1 MEARMSAVET
11 FAKSMDDKTY
21 ALEER
26 LDQLQAQLIQ
36 QITNQNLAEAA
47 HQQVHSE
54 IAELRKLAAEVERM
68 KSHHGSN
75 PNSPDKSLIPEV
87 YFLEK
92 AKWSSWSLRFKRY
105 QNRKH
110 PGVRALLEKVERM
123 MTPLSREYL
132 EAVNLDSYI
141 NDDIMDL
148 LTAKTDGEAGVIVR
162 TAQNESVLEVW
173 RRIGPRWQPSVTSA
187 T

>member
-1 MEARMSAVET
+1 MSTVEA
-11 FAKSMDDKTY
+11 FAKASDDKTY

-47 HQQVHSE
+47 HQQVHAE

-87 YFLEK
+87 Y
-92 AKWSSWSLRFKRY
+92 
-105 QNRKH
+105 
-110 PGVRALLEKVERM
+110 LLERAKMAFLVPTFQKLPKSQ
-123 MTPLSREYL
+123 TPR
-132 EAVNLDSYI
+132 NPRPTRKGRK
-141 NDDIMDL
+141 NDD
-148 LTAKTDGEAGVIVR
+148 A
-162 TAQNESVLEVW
+162 SV
-173 RRIGPRWQPSVTSA
+173 
-187 T
+187 